1 MIRLHWSMLGLLV
14 AAALALCPDCA
25 AEPGAEGD
33 IDLWPKIEPFKAAY
47 LEVSELHEIY
57 YELCGK
63 PEGTPVFVLH
73 GGPGASIIPYYRRF
87 FNPDRF
93 LIVLH
98 DQRGCGRSKPFA
110 ELRENTT
117 QHLVRDIEKLRAHLS
132 LDKIILFGGSW
143 GSTLALA
150 YAETYPENVAGIVLR
165 GVFTATRREMAHYYH
180 GGVGAFFPE
189 AYNRLLS
196 VLPDSVASLTPQV
209 LFDLIGRDD
218 WEERKKYSVAWIDYE
233 ATIARIEATA
243 EDFSDRWDDSEVMR
257 HIIFSLALLE
267 NYYMANN
274 CFLEEGQLLENARL
288 LEGIPTIIVNGR
300 YDMICPPINAYRV
313 HRSIPGSKLVIAEM
327 AGHSMTQKPI
337 ERALLRAMR
346 EFEGGRQ

>member
-1 MIRLHWSMLGLLV
+1 MKPNCRIFRLLVVAVSMLCTNCSAGG
-14 AAALALCPDCA
+14 AAG
-25 AEPGAEGD
+25 ED
-33 IDLWPKIEPFKAAY
+33 IELWPGIEPFKAAY
-47 LEVSELHEIY
+47 LEVSEIHEIY
-57 YELCGK
+57 YELCGE
-63 PEGTPVFVLH
+63 PDGRPVFVLH

-87 FNPDRF
+87 FNPEKF

-117 QHLVRDIEKLRAHLS
+117 RHLVEDIEKLRVELG
-132 LDKIILFGGSW
+132 LGKIILFGGSW

-150 YAETYPENVAGIVLR
+150 FAETYPDNVAGIVIR

-180 GGVGAFFPE
+180 GGAAAFFPE

-196 VLPDSVASLTPQV
+196 VLPDSVTALSPHV
-209 LFDLIGRDD
+209 LFELVKNGD
-218 WEERKKYSVAWIDYE
+218 WEQRKKYSVAWLDYE
-233 ATIARIEATA
+233 ATIAKIEATM
-243 EDFSDRWDDSEVMR
+243 EDFSDRWDESEVMR
-257 HIIFSLALLE
+257 YIIFSLALLE

-274 CFLEEGQLLENARL
+274 CFLEEGQLLNNAHL

-327 AGHSMTQKPI
+327 AGHSMTQKPV
-337 ERALLRAMR
+337 ERALLGAMR
-346 EFEGGRQ
+346 EFER

>member
-1 MIRLHWSMLGLLV
+1 MKKMFQMLGLLCV
-14 AAALALCPDCA
+14 AVSMISAGCSVGDEAD
-25 AEPGAEGD
+25 GD
-33 IDLWPKIEPFKAAY
+33 IALWPEIEPFKAAY
-47 LEVSELHEIY
+47 LKVSELHEIY
-57 YELCGK
+57 YELCGE
-63 PEGTPVFVLH
+63 PDGRPVFVLH

-87 FNPDRF
+87 FNPEKF

-117 QHLVRDIEKLRAHLS
+117 SHLVGDIEKLRVELG
-132 LDKIILFGGSW
+132 LGKIILFGGSW

-150 YAETYPENVAGIVLR
+150 YAETYPDNVAGIVLR
-165 GVFTATRREMAHYYH
+165 GVFTATRQEMAHYYY
-180 GGVGAFFPE
+180 GGVATFFPE

-196 VLPDSVASLTPQV
+196 VLPDTVAALSPRV
-209 LFDLIGRDD
+209 LFELVGTED

-233 ATIARIEATA
+233 ATIARIEAK
-243 EDFSDRWDDSEVMR
+243 EESFSDRWDESEMMR
-257 HIIFSLALLE
+257 YIIFSLALLE
-267 NYYMANN
+267 NYYMAND
-274 CFLEEGQLLENARL
+274 CFLEEGQIIKDAHK

-300 YDMICPPINAYRV
+300 YDMICPPVNAYRV

-346 EFEGGRQ
+346 EFELEQ